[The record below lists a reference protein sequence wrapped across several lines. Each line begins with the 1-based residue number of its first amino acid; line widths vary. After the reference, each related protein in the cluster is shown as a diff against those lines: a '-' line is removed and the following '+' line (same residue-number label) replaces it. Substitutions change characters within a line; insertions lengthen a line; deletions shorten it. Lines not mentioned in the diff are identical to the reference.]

1 MTIRSSQLVLLIGL
15 QGAGKSTFYR
25 ANFAETHVLV
35 SRDLLRNNKNP
46 ARRQRQL
53 IEEALQEGY
62 SVVIDNTNPTPEVR
76 AELIQVGHSYDAEI
90 MGYFFVPNVKE
101 SLKRNRQREG
111 KARVP
116 DVAIYVTAKKLVAPT
131 HAEGFDQLFSVR
143 ARNDGT
149 FSVQILD

>member
-1 MTIRSSQLVLLIGL
+1 MAIRNLQLILLIGL
-15 QGAGKSTFYR
+15 QGAGKSTFSR

-53 IEEALQEGY
+53 IEEALQGGR
-62 SVVIDNTNPTPEVR
+62 SVVVDNTNPTPEVR
-76 AELIQVGHSYDAEI
+76 AELIQLGRIYDTEI
-90 MGYFFVPNVKE
+90 IGYFFVPNVKE

-116 DVAIYVTAKKLVAPT
+116 DVAIYVTARKLVAPT
-131 HAEGFDQLFSVR
+131 CAEGFDRLFSVR
-143 ARNDGT
+143 AGNDGT
-149 FSVQILD
+149 FSVQTLD